1 MDVKTVCLGLLTFG
15 EATGYDLKKHFEAGF
30 EHFFATGFGSI
41 YPALAA
47 LADEELVTFTEVP
60 PLEGK
65 PGRKVYRITPRGEQF
80 LAQTLE
86 DTRPAHKMR
95 SEFLAMMY
103 FAHLLS
109 PAKLKSVL
117 DQKIGDFEAALQ
129 YIDQPVCPEEH
140 KWPASVRFVSG
151 FGKAVLAAGRDYM
164 RANRHL
170 VEEGEREPRPH
181 ESGSSRAAND
191 ASVKAPDTATAK
203 AWKAL

>member
-41 YPALAA
+41 YPALAS
-47 LADEELVTFTEVP
+47 LADEGMVTCTEVP
-60 PLEGK
+60 PQEGK
-65 PGRKVYRITPRGEQF
+65 PGRKIYRITSRGEQF
-80 LAQTLE
+80 LEQTLDE
-86 DTRPAHKMR
+86 TRPAHKMR

-103 FAHLLS
+103 FAHLLY
-109 PAKLKSVL
+109 PAKLRSVL
-117 DQKIGDFEAALQ
+117 DQKIADFEAALA
-129 YIDQPVCPEEH
+129 YIDHPVCPEEH

-151 FGKAVLAAGRDYM
+151 FGKAVLSAGRDYL

-170 VEEGEREPRPH
+170 VEEGDGQPRPDETREP
-181 ESGSSRAAND
+181 RAAND
-191 ASVKAPDTATAK
+191 ASVKAPRTASAK

>member
-47 LADEELVTFTEVP
+47 LADEGMVTCTEVP
-60 PLEGK
+60 QEGK
-65 PGRKVYRITPRGEQF
+65 PGRKVYRITRRGEEF
-80 LAQTLE
+80 LGQTLE
-86 DTRPAHKMR
+86 ETRPGHKMR

-109 PAKLKSVL
+109 PAKLKAVL
-117 DQKIGDFEAALQ
+117 DQKIGEFETALA
-129 YIDQPVCPEEH
+129 YIDRPTCPEEH
-140 KWPASVRFVSG
+140 HWPASVRFVSG
-151 FGKAVLAAGRDYM
+151 FGKAVLTAGRDYM

-170 VEEGEREPRPH
+170 VEEALAESRPD
-181 ESGSSRAAND
+181 ESSATRAANS
-191 ASVKAPDTATAK
+191 ASAKTANK